1 MTPFDRALQHT
12 LGIEGG
18 FVDDAADSGGAT
30 RWGITEAVAREFGYR
45 GEMAALPLEFAKD
58 VYRQKYWNLL
68 QLDLVAAL
76 NDQIATELFDT
87 AVNTG
92 VKFAGESLQR
102 ALNVFN
108 REQNDF
114 PDIEVDG
121 FIGPATLRSLRAFLA
136 LRGIAGIRVLLS
148 ALNCLQGAFYLGLAE
163 RRPKDEKFIY
173 GWFNQRVVA

>member
-1 MTPFDRALQHT
+1 MTPFERALQHT

-18 FVDDAADSGGAT
+18 FSADAADSGGAT
-30 RWGITEAVAREFGYR
+30 RWGITEAVAREFGYQ
-45 GEMAALPLEFAKD
+45 GEMKDLPLEFAAD

-76 NDQIATELFDT
+76 NEQVATELFDT

-92 VKFAGESLQR
+92 VSFAGKSLQR

-114 PDIEVDG
+114 PDIDVDG
-121 FIGPATLRSLRAFLA
+121 IIGPSTLRSLRAYLA
-136 LRGIAGIRVLLS
+136 IRGIAGVRVLHA
-148 ALNCLQGAFYLGLAE
+148 ALNCLQGSFYLELAE
-163 RRPKDEKFIY
+163 RRPKDEKFVY
-173 GWFNQRVVA
+173 GWFNQRVVV

>member
-1 MTPFDRALQHT
+1 MTAFERALQHT

-18 FVDDAADSGGAT
+18 FSSDAADSGGDT
-30 RWGITEAVAREFGYR
+30 RWGITEAVAREFGYK
-45 GEMAALPLEFAKD
+45 GDMATLPLEFASD

-76 NDQIATELFDT
+76 NEQVATEMFDT

-92 VKFAGESLQR
+92 VSYAGKSLQR
-102 ALNVFN
+102 TLNVFN

-114 PDIEVDG
+114 PDVEVDG
-121 FIGPATLRSLRAFLA
+121 IIGPATLRSLRAFLA
-136 LRGIAGIRVLLS
+136 LRGIAGVRVLFT
-148 ALNCLQGAFYLGLAE
+148 ALNCLQGAFYIDLAE

-173 GWFNQRVVA
+173 GWFNQRVVS